1 MSAGQF
7 YKLYNAIRAGGSIR
21 DRLISGRWNGY
32 IPDHYCSTVL
42 IYIGV
47 SVKGT
52 KIKSFSNDRIFMSVS
67 ETCSAFTNLSQAW
80 RHSVE
85 LSKSPDAK
93 LSPFVSLSAAA
104 AV

>member
-1 MSAGQF
+1 MD
-7 YKLYNAIRAGGSIR
+7 LYQITVTPKP
-21 DRLISGRWNGY
+21 LLNGTDIY
-32 IPDHYCSTVL
+32 WCVFQKDQDQKSLSMTEYSYC
-42 IYIGV
+42 
-47 SVKGT
+47 
-52 KIKSFSNDRIFMSVS
+52 

-104 AV
+104 AI